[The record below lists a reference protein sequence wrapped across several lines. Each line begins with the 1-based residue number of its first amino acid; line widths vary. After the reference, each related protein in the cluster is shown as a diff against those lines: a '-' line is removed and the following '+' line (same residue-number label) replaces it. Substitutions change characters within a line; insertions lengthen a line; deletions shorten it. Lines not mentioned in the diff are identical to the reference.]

1 MPTPL
6 LPSLKEDKITIS
18 RRGEWV
24 SENQNTLRDLVDDLK
39 VTVNNKSDISS
50 IPDIWA
56 RPAMYEAVLSNP
68 DSHFYDDYVA
78 EWRGIIAILALREAR
93 GLKDIKLHKFDVPK
107 GSQLKG
113 NEPKF
118 LQVVSKLLP
127 EKFKE
132 IFKEEHC
139 LMQVI
144 TLKNKPI
151 AFVWPGLLLC
161 PAVGLENFVVDNI
174 SWWKDRKV
182 EDPINYLSDTEKALI
197 KIWIGRVI
205 DSIPDNERTLFS
217 LLESFKADLNIED
230 VDVRPNFGVKLGI
243 EGLYECVDYPLVPIL
258 TESCLETSY
267 VRLVNQ
273 KKSDSKTLLV
283 IADGMHKQWGLSA
296 NKIVV
301 AGNATFDS
309 VSNLCFGGRVLPAN
323 KKVINGIDINSFG
336 AELCSVEDFFT
347 EKIGV
352 CYVERDM
359 FPNSLLSTP
368 IKFNGANA
376 RVILPLKQRILE
388 YLNAEWIAEHIN
400 INVVS
405 NSGERSANDI
415 EVEFTIPLSGGGDE
429 KLLKMHKVYHS
440 SENEVVNYDELPL
453 IQLWPNFI
461 TDNQDNW
468 KAYYSF
474 FDAPVGWQRNTFY
487 AEPYWK
493 NLKVRKINNSVTNK
507 YAEII
512 KGETFPEAYTC
523 YSVEEKASGN
533 KKEEIGLVLL
543 KKPEKIQTTSG
554 NKNCKIGVD
563 FGTTN
568 SIAYFAINDENPEIM
583 RFNNRLY
590 SIVEHT
596 DSNRVELRRNF
607 MSLSEQPNV
616 GSSSI
621 RSIFHAYIGE
631 YDGELNK
638 PLIRGNVYYLEDSK
652 SISEDSTL
660 MDTLHADMKWNE
672 EGTEYMTGFLMQF
685 CLQCMAEV
693 VVKGATNIEWKYSYP
708 TAFTKKQIDDM
719 KRLWSTYVIPSLSEA
734 SNLTTKGAGNSKT
747 ESVSMAE
754 FFKNRENAA
763 IQRGIVCFDIGGG
776 STDIAIWQGNE
787 KSGMRYQCSLKFA
800 GRKILN
806 EYLYNKKLNKSE
818 ILKSLASNTVEY
830 NEQLDRVI
838 GANNIRN
845 FHMEI
850 EALLKYHENL
860 IFNSLATKNKNEGI
874 ATVLR
879 DIAFALAGI
888 FYYSGNII
896 TYLRNSDNYDEHNKL
911 PNCYV
916 GGNASKLLNWGNK
929 GEYLNNDNS
938 LEELLVDA
946 LISGI
951 HEAKPKISLD
961 FKDVSNNMPKV
972 YKTDLP
978 KQEVA
983 YGLVCDTNITIDA
996 RAEEMVQADNNR
1008 FGRMLGNSSQNVE
1021 ESNIIVGESF
1031 TINNENIDSL
1041 IIKKE
1046 HFYEGIVKVSD
1057 ELPMFRAFVETFNY
1071 SAKRLGYDKVNFD
1084 ARDYGDIIDK
1094 VNQDLADKCR
1104 EAKKNPDNIVVEPLF
1119 VMVLSRALDLLANK

>member
-18 RRGEWV
+18 KRGEWI

-39 VTVNNKSDISS
+39 VTVNNKSDVSS

-56 RPAMYEAVLSNP
+56 RPAMYEAVLSDKNN
-68 DSHFYDDYVA
+68 HFYDDYVA
-78 EWRGIIAILALREAR
+78 EWRGIITILALREAR
-93 GLKDIKLHKFDVPK
+93 GIKDVKLYKFEVPN
-107 GSQLKG
+107 GSDLKG
-113 NEPKF
+113 DEPKF
-118 LQVVSKLLP
+118 LQVLSKLLP
-127 EKFKE
+127 EKFKTIYQE
-132 IFKEEHC
+132 NC
-139 LMQVI
+139 LMQVLS
-144 TLKNKPI
+144 LKNRPI

-161 PAVGLENFVVDNI
+161 PAVELHELVVDNI
-174 SWWKDRKV
+174 SWWKNNQID
-182 EDPINYLSDTEKALI
+182 DPVNYLSDTEKALMVN
-197 KIWIGRVI
+197 WISRVI
-205 DSIPDNERTLFS
+205 DSIPDNEQILFS
-217 LLESFKADLNIED
+217 LLESFKSDLNVEN
-230 VDVRPNFGVKLGI
+230 VDARYNFGVKLGI
-243 EGLYECVDYPLVPIL
+243 EGLYECIDYPLVPVL
-258 TESCLETSY
+258 TESCITASH

-273 KKSDSKTLLV
+273 KGSNSKTLLV
-283 IADGMHKQWGLSA
+283 ITNDMNKQWGEQA

-323 KKVINGIDINSFG
+323 KKVINGIDIDSFG
-336 AELCSVEDFFT
+336 AELCGSEDFFT
-347 EKIGV
+347 DKIGV

-359 FPNSLLSTP
+359 FPNSLLSVP

-388 YLNAEWIAEHIN
+388 YLTAEWIAEHIK
-400 INVVS
+400 INVIS
-405 NSGERSANDI
+405 DLREQSANDI
-415 EVEFTIPLSGGGDE
+415 EVEIKLPLSGNGDE
-429 KLLKMHKVYHS
+429 RLLTLQKIYHS
-440 SENEVVNYDELPL
+440 SANEIINYDELPL

-461 TDNQDNW
+461 TDNPDSW

-487 AEPYWK
+487 AEPYWE
-493 NLKVRKINNSVTNK
+493 NLKVRSINNSITNK

-523 YSVEEKASGN
+523 YSVAEKASGN

-543 KKPEKIQTTSG
+543 RKPEKIQNTSG

-568 SIAYFAINDENPEIM
+568 SVAYFAINDENPEMM
-583 RFNNRLY
+583 RFKNRLY

-596 DSNRVELRRNF
+596 DNNRVELRRNF
-607 MSLSEQPNV
+607 LSLFEQPNSE
-616 GSSSI
+616 SSSI
-621 RSIFHAYIGE
+621 RSIFHTYIGD
-631 YDGELNK
+631 YDGELDK
-638 PLIRGNVYYLEDSK
+638 PLVRGNIYYLEDSK

-660 MDTLHADMKWNE
+660 LDTLHADMKWNE

-685 CLQCMAEV
+685 CLQCMAEAV
-693 VVKGATNIEWKYSYP
+693 VRGSTNIEWKYSYP

-719 KRLWSTYVIPSLSEA
+719 KRLWSTYIVPGLAEI
-734 SNLTTKGAGNSKT
+734 SNLTTRGVSDSKT

-754 FFKNRENAA
+754 FFKNREDAA
-763 IQRGIVCFDIGGG
+763 IQRGIICFDIGGG
-776 STDIAIWQGNE
+776 STDIAIWQGSE

-830 NEQLDRVI
+830 NEQLNRVI
-838 GANNIRN
+838 SASSIKS

-850 EALLKYHENL
+850 EALLKYHEDL
-860 IFNSLATKNKNEGI
+860 IFNSLATKNKNDGI
-874 ATVLR
+874 AIVLR

-896 TYLRNSDNYDEHNKL
+896 TYLRNNDNYDEKEKL

-929 GEYLNNDNS
+929 GEYLNNMAS

-951 HEAKPKISLD
+951 YEAKPNIPLNFED
-961 FKDVSNNMPKV
+961 ISNNIPKV

-996 RAEEMVQADNNR
+996 KADSILKEDSKR
-1008 FGRMLGNSSQNVE
+1008 FGRLMGNNSSSVE
-1021 ESNIIVGESF
+1021 ENNMIAGETFLINGNRMLVPII
-1031 TINNENIDSL
+1031 T
-1041 IIKKE
+1041 KE
-1046 HFYEGIVKVSD
+1046 HFCEGTVKIDST
-1057 ELPMFRAFVETFNY
+1057 LPLFRAFVETFND
-1071 SAKRLGYDKVNFD
+1071 SAKRLGYDKVIFEEKD
-1084 ARDYGDIIDK
+1084 FGLIVDK
-1094 VNQDLADKCR
+1094 VNQDLADKSR
-1104 EAKKNPDNIVVEPLF
+1104 EAKKSPDNVVIEPLF